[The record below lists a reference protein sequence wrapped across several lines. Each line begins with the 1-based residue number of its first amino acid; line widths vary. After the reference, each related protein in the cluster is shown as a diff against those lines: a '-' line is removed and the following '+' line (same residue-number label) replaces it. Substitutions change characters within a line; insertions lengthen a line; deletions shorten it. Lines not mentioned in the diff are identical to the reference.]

1 MSFAIPESWSDEV
14 GKRVTL
20 YAKARDLVPSR
31 PRDARGNPTRRKLGT
46 GCRMLHELHV
56 SDAACERSEV
66 QVGVCDS
73 ADTTGLHDAPMTADG
88 DGGSSGGGA
97 DEGGGSGGSSSG
109 SGKDHGNNKCSGKA
123 GALAGTGDVNAP
135 LTAAAAALAAAGAG
149 LVAYSARRTELET
162 DTADEVNSDKRR

>member
-20 YAKARDLVPSR
+20 YAKARNLVALDPVTLEEIR
-31 PRDARGNPTRRKLGT
+31 PGANSALGAV
-46 GCRMLHELHV
+46 LHELHV
-56 SDAACERSEV
+56 PNAACERSEV

-73 ADTTGLHDAPMTADG
+73 ADTTGLHDAPMTVDG
-88 DGGSSGGGA
+88 D
-97 DEGGGSGGSSSG
+97 GGGSGGSSPG
-109 SGKDHGNNKCSGKA
+109 SGKDHGTNKRSGKA

-149 LVAYSARRTELET
+149 LIAYSARRTALEK
-162 DTADEVNSDKRR
+162 DTADEVNSDKPR